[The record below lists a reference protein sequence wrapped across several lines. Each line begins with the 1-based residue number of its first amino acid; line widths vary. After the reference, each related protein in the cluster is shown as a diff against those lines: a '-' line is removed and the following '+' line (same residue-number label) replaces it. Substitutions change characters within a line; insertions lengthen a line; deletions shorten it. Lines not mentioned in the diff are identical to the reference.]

1 MQQSQVRNSGAMRSR
16 SSGRRLA
23 VLAAFV
29 AALPLVSAWAAPS
42 PLATDEQRA
51 LDARAV
57 ALNQANGFP
66 GLRAEAKAAYQLAHG
81 LPVSQEAQSRLDNAI
96 NELAFSAIQKA
107 VNNDP
112 FYPKVYWVDAP
123 PRSWP
128 GVNVPGG
135 RYSFDNPDNIYRTIP
150 IDGASRYVIRGQR
163 RGSGPTDVTFSLISN
178 PNSQQ
183 TVAILAGKDL
193 VVNPDGSY
201 AITVDNQPANGR
213 VNHIQSNASAK
224 QLFVRNNLGNWS
236 TEAPDAL
243 RVERVGPAPTR
254 GPKGDFPVSS
264 EAWLNLQESIVDY
277 GVGALGVKTYSNPVN
292 TLPAPGSSSTLGTLV
307 TQASSF
313 GHFKLADDEALVATL
328 TTGGAGYFV
337 FPVTDPWS
345 VTVDPIRHQSSLNNR
360 QAITNPDGSYTLVVS
375 RQDPGVANW
384 VDTVGLREGTIMVRW
399 QNLPAN
405 RPVNG
410 GPTISAQV
418 VKLVNLASYLPAG
431 TRYVTPAER
440 QQQLAA
446 RQAGYQLR
454 VSGGW

>member
-1 MQQSQVRNSGAMRSR
+1 MQQSQVRNPRVVRPA
-16 SSGRRLA
+16 A
-23 VLAAFV
+23 LAALLV
-29 AALPLVSAWAAPS
+29 VLPLSAVWAAPS
-42 PLATDEQRA
+42 PLATDEQRT

-57 ALNQANGFP
+57 ALNQADGFP
-66 GLRAEAKAAYQLAHG
+66 VLKAEAKAAYKLAHG
-81 LPVSQEAQSRLDNAI
+81 LPVSKEAEARLDNAI

-112 FYPKVYWVDAP
+112 LYPKVYWADAP

-150 IDGASRYVIRGQR
+150 IDGGSRYVIRGQR
-163 RGSGPTDVTFSLISN
+163 RGSGPADVTFSLISN

-201 AITVDNQPANGR
+201 VITVDNQPANGR

-224 QLFVRNNLGNWS
+224 QLFVRNNLGNWNV
-236 TEAPDAL
+236 EAPDAL
-243 RVERVGPAPTR
+243 RVERLGPAPTR
-254 GPKGDFPVSS
+254 DPKGDFTVSS

-277 GVGALGVKTYSNPVN
+277 GVGALGVKTYSNAVN
-292 TLPAPGSSSTLGTLV
+292 TLANPTSSSTLGTLV

-313 GHFKLADDEALVATL
+313 GHFKLAGDEVLVATL

-360 QAITNPDGSYTLVVS
+360 QAVANPDGSYTFVVS

-384 VDTVGLREGTIMVRW
+384 VDTVGLHEGTIMVRW

-405 RPVNG
+405 RPANG

-418 VKLVNLASYLPAG
+418 VKLANLTSYLPAS
-431 TRYVTPAER
+431 TRYVSPAER

-446 RQAGYQLR
+446 RTAGYQQR
-454 VSGGW
+454 VYGGW